1 MFMLYAILI
10 GLLAGLV
17 TGGRLGRLAELHLHW
32 VPVAIAAMLV
42 QTVLFTPA
50 VWTAV
55 GDLVPLIYVASM
67 VVALVVV
74 LRNLRQAWALSLVAL
89 GTFSNLMAILLN
101 GGFMPVTAEALGI
114 ATPTV
119 TRYGGN
125 SVLTADPAVMFL
137 VDKFVMPEWL
147 PFATVYSVGD
157 VLIGIG
163 IVLVIAIAMQPAR
176 ADDSLATPRTTGAHG
191 RMPAP

>member
-1 MFMLYAILI
+1 
-10 GLLAGLV
+10 LAGLIS
-17 TGGRLGRLAELHLHW
+17 GGRLGRLAELQLHW
-32 VPVAIAAMLV
+32 IPVAILAMLV

-55 GDLVPLIYVASM
+55 GDLVPVIYVASM

-74 LRNLRQAWALSLVAL
+74 LRNLRRAWALSLVAL

-101 GGFMPVTAEALGI
+101 GGFMPVTAEALGV
-114 ATPTV
+114 AAPAV
-119 TRYGGN
+119 ARYGGN
-125 SVLTADPAVMFL
+125 SVLTADPAVVFL
-137 VDKFVMPEWL
+137 VDRFVMPEWL

-176 ADDSLATPRTTGAHG
+176 PDDSRASPGATGAHG
-191 RMPAP
+191 RIPAP

>member
-10 GLLAGLV
+10 GLLAGLI

-32 VPVAIAAMLV
+32 IPVAIAAMLV

-50 VWTAV
+50 VWIAV
-55 GDLVPLIYVASM
+55 GDLVPIIYVASM

-89 GTFSNLMAILLN
+89 GTLSNLVAILMN

-114 ATPTV
+114 AAPTV
-119 TRYGGN
+119 TRHGGN
-125 SVLTADPAVMFL
+125 SVLTADPAVTFL
-137 VDKFVMPEWL
+137 VDRFVMPEWL

-176 ADDSLATPRTTGAHG
+176 AVESLESSGATSAHG
-191 RMPAP
+191 SMPAP